1 VCRRRRWCWRGR
13 SHKCVKTT
21 QSHALTNPVH
31 AAVFLSTHLLGA
43 GRLAMRR
50 WCPAVL
56 LGCVVALFVLVA
68 AVECVVAYDK
78 KVVLIDGQMR
88 ILFSGSIHYPR
99 STPDVTAFYKI
110 SSPPTIPWRGLWL
123 RLAVS

>member
-1 VCRRRRWCWRGR
+1 VQEEEVVLEGKISQVCEDHIVSRTRKPSARCG
-13 SHKCVKTT
+13 
-21 QSHALTNPVH
+21 
-31 AAVFLSTHLLGA
+31 FLSAHLLGA

-56 LGCVVALFVLVA
+56 LGCVVALSVLVA

-110 SSPPTIPWRGLWL
+110 SSPPTIP
-123 RLAVS
+123 